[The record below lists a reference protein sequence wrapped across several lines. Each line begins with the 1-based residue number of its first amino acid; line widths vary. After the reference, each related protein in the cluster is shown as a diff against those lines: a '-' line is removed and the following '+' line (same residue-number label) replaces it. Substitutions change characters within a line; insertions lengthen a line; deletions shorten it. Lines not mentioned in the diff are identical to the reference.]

1 MTQNYFFGLP
11 DDLINKIVN
20 QNQESLEDKIN
31 ELIPS
36 LDKID
41 NFKQLKKLVANVY
54 LKLQKEFIEKYSRN
68 DIIRKYNQ
76 KHNYYE
82 YFVIYAVKEDCLK
95 CKLLESASRRG
106 LFGYFQVVTD
116 TFLKVDISDCNKYEI
131 YSSLYNRQQQSIII
145 ANKLKIGDKAEIQ
158 CWPNAYITRTRDYHS
173 EMNEMYLTSATIAK
187 ITDKYIFYHSA
198 SRNMNH
204 RAIHNYSGRCLKV
217 SVIYKIE

>member
-1 MTQNYFFGLP
+1 MNQNYFFGLP

-76 KHNYYE
+76 KHN
-82 YFVIYAVKEDCLK
+82 
-95 CKLLESASRRG
+95 
-106 LFGYFQVVTD
+106 
-116 TFLKVDISDCNKYEI
+116 
-131 YSSLYNRQQQSIII
+131 
-145 ANKLKIGDKAEIQ
+145 
-158 CWPNAYITRTRDYHS
+158 
-173 EMNEMYLTSATIAK
+173 
-187 ITDKYIFYHSA
+187 
-198 SRNMNH
+198 
-204 RAIHNYSGRCLKV
+204 
-217 SVIYKIE
+217 